1 MRQSEVEID
10 TVSGLGIETRHLM
23 INGFQKSVL
32 TRHEIIVV
40 FKMSVLT
47 VKTRQEHTKGS

>member
-1 MRQSEVEID
+1 LRQSEVEID

-40 FKMSVLT
+40 FKKSVLT

>member
-1 MRQSEVEID
+1 LRQSEVEID

-23 INGFQKSVL
+23 INGLKKSVL

-40 FKMSVLT
+40 FNKSVLT